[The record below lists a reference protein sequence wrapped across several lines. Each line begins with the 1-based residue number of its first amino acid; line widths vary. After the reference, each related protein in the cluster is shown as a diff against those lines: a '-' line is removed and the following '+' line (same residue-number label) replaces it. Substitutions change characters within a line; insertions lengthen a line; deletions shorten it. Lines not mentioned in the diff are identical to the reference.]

1 MLIDKN
7 YHHDIIS
14 NLPECLRMAIL
25 THLPHLEAVR
35 TSVLSSN
42 WKYTWTKL
50 SHIKLDET
58 LWPKTSVSKDSAFL
72 TCVRRIFHIVL
83 NHEGPITEVTIA
95 LSKLKDCPEIDN
107 LLLILSK
114 SDVEGLTLKIQA
126 GQCLLPSSFFKCKN
140 LKHVSLYS
148 YRVHLPSNFTGF
160 NQLLAIKMDLV
171 SIGSEQLASLVSSCP
186 LLEHLWLRI
195 SSTYTYESL
204 EIHAPNLKCFK
215 FFSRI
220 KDICFKNS
228 PVLKDVWVVDC
239 TKIGQHSISGYSKVV
254 ELFSSLPDL
263 RFLCFDHKFTKCIAS
278 GGVPATPCLT
288 AVHLNAV
295 KLCSFCLEDTVGM
308 AFVLFLLRIAPNLQ
322 DITIYL
328 DDSHDAVSSQSPSLH
343 SLDIEEYSDVKLDK
357 LRMVMLREFAGAK
370 NQLRLA
376 KLLLIKSPV
385 LKKMIIKANTKV
397 CTEKQLLILKE
408 LVRFP
413 RPSPMAEIHYS

>member
-25 THLPHLEAVR
+25 TCLPLLEAVR

-50 SHIKLDET
+50 SHIKLDDT
-58 LWPKTSVSKDSAFL
+58 LWPERSVSEDSAFL
-72 TCVRRIFHIVL
+72 TCVRGIFHIVL
-83 NHEGPITEVTIA
+83 NHEGPINQVTIA

-114 SDVEGLTLKIQA
+114 SDVEVLTLDIQA
-126 GQCLLPSSFFKCKN
+126 DRCLLPSSFFRCKN
-140 LKHVSLYS
+140 LKHVALYS
-148 YRVHLPSNFTGF
+148 YQVHLPPNFTGF
-160 NQLLAIKMDLV
+160 NQLITLKMNLV

-186 LLEHLWLRI
+186 LLEHLRLKT

-204 EIHAPNLKCFK
+204 EIHAPKLKHFK
-215 FFSRI
+215 FLSRI

-228 PVLKDVWVVDC
+228 PVLKEVWVVDC
-239 TKIGQHSISGYSKVV
+239 MMIGQHSISGYSKVV
-254 ELFSSLPDL
+254 EFFGSLPALQLICVDYS
-263 RFLCFDHKFTKCIAS
+263 FTKCIAS
-278 GGVPATPCLT
+278 GGVPARPSLT
-288 AVHLNAV
+288 AVHLDAV
-295 KLCSFCLEDTVGM
+295 RLSGFCLEKTVGM

-322 DITIYL
+322 DITIFL
-328 DDSHDAVSSQSPSLH
+328 ADSHDAVFAQSPLH
-343 SLDIEEYSDVKLDK
+343 SLDVEEYSDVKLDK
-357 LRMVMLREFAGAK
+357 LRMVNLRRFTGAR
-370 NQLRLA
+370 NQMRLA

-413 RPSPMAEIHYS
+413 RPSQMAEIDYS